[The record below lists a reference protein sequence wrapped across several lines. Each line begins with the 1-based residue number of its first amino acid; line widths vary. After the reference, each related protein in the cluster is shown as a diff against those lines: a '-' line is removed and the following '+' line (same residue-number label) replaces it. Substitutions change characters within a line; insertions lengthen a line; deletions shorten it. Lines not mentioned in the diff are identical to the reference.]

1 MPLGSIMCLPN
12 TLKASKSVTI
22 DSSSS
27 AIQPTV
33 IDWPFLALKSGVP
46 VNGLSQGLGW
56 EYSTCQ

>member
-46 VNGLSQGLGW
+46 VSGLTLSP
-56 EYSTCQ
+56 